1 MISDPPSNPLP
12 IPSNPCSFRPP
23 YTPGGLEHSPRVGTL
38 GGVQRPGR
46 EIERTATFAF
56 FANRPAFALERG
68 QESRAGDF
76 RTLEAIFADPL
87 PCAPK
92 PVSEGV
98 R

>member
-38 GGVQRPGR
+38 GGVQWPGR
-46 EIERTATFAF
+46 EIKRTATFALL
-56 FANRPAFALERG
+56 ANRPAFGLGQG

-76 RTLEAIFADPL
+76 RTLETSFSDPL
-87 PCAPK
+87 PYAPK